1 MVDRSVEEALR
12 LKMQARGQD
21 REAVEGFLR
30 MLRRS
35 ETNERAFIP
44 LKDVFAPDAGHL
56 YDLASQGERLE
67 ELEAHGRSLLSEAV
81 VIKLNGGRSTTM
93 GGEVPKGVLTAKDGL
108 SYLEI
113 IVRQMKAMWK
123 EWGVEVPLTLMNSF
137 FTHAKTH
144 EVIGKSEMPIVTFLQ
159 SEVPRLVEHTLMPID
174 TGTEEDWT
182 PPGHGDVYVSL
193 KRSGLLERFLSEG
206 KRWAFIS
213 NLDNLAAIL
222 DPWIL
227 GLMERENIQFLL
239 EVTDRT
245 EMDRKGGT
253 LIVNNGK
260 LDLLEIAQVAPEDQ
274 DKFMDIH
281 RFRVFNTNN
290 AWVDLEALVQALVQ
304 DSLCLPII
312 RNRKGVS
319 GTPVIQLE
327 TAMGAALGSFPR
339 ARAIRV
345 ARDRFFPTKKV
356 EDLFLL
362 QSDACVLDSSYRV
375 IRNPG
380 RPVHLALRPE
390 VAFGPEFLDSPLRM
404 RDRFED
410 PASVSLVRAA
420 SFKVHGSVFFEKNVR
435 IEGKVEING
444 PTGEPY
450 TIAQGTVLKDGAYP

>member
-1 MVDRSVEEALR
+1 MVDRSVEDAIR

-21 REAVEGFLR
+21 REAVEGFLH
-30 MLRRS
+30 MLRRT
-35 ETNERAFIP
+35 ETNETAFIP
-44 LKDVFAPDAGHL
+44 LKDLCAPDAGHI
-56 YDLASQGERLE
+56 YDLTSERERLE
-67 ELEAHGRSLLSEAV
+67 EFEAHGRTLLSKVV

-113 IVRQMKAMWK
+113 IVRQMKAMCRA
-123 EWGVEVPLTLMNSF
+123 WGVEVPLTLMNSF
-137 FTHAKTH
+137 FTDAKTH
-144 EVIGKSEMPIVTFLQ
+144 EVIGKSDIPIVTFLQ
-159 SEVPRLVEHTLMPID
+159 SEVPRLVEHTLLPIE
-174 TGTEEDWT
+174 TGTDEDWT

-193 KRSGLLERFLSEG
+193 KRSGLLERFLREG

-213 NLDNLAAIL
+213 NLDNLAAVL

-227 GLMERENIQFLL
+227 GLMGQEKIPFLL

-290 AWVDLEALVQALVQ
+290 AWVDLEALAQALVQ
-304 DSLCLPII
+304 DSLFLPII
-312 RNRKGVS
+312 RNRKAVS
-319 GTPVIQLE
+319 ANSVIQLE

-339 ARAIRV
+339 ARALRV
-345 ARDRFFPTKKV
+345 TRDRFFPTKKV

-362 QSDACVLDSSYRV
+362 QSDACVLDSSYHV

-380 RPVHLALRPE
+380 RPAHLALRPE

-404 RDRFED
+404 GDRFED

-420 SFKVHGSVFFEKNVR
+420 SLKVYGSVFFEKNVK
-435 IEGKVEING
+435 IEGQVEING
-444 PTGEPY
+444 PAGEPY
-450 TIAQGTVLKDGAYP
+450 TITQGTVLKDGAYP